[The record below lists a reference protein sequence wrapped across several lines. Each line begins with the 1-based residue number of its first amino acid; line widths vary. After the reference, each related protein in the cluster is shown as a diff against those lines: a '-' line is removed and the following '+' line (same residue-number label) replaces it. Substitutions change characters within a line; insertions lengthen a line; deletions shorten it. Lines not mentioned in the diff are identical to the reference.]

1 MSAEEK
7 AVDVALEIAK
17 QIIAISTAIL
27 ALTGVF
33 FEKLDGMTGH
43 QRTLLAVTWGVF
55 FLAVMLGL
63 VAFMI
68 SAGALAG
75 TTGLA
80 VVKRC
85 DLRIVSALQIIVF
98 FVAVLLML
106 IFAFSRLS
114 STTVKSPQRTQPAQ
128 EKTIGMRMNRHFS
141 APNQTPAADG

>member
-33 FEKLDGMTGH
+33 FEKLEGMTGD
-43 QRTLLAVTWGVF
+43 QRTLLAATWGVF
-55 FLAVMLGL
+55 FLAVFLGL

-75 TTGLA
+75 KTGLA
-80 VVKRC
+80 VVKRW
-85 DLRIVSALQIIVF
+85 DLRIVSALQIIAF

-114 STTVKSPQRTQPAQ
+114 STADKSRQRTPSAQ
-128 EKTIGMRMNRHFS
+128 EKTSGMSMNRPFS
-141 APNQTPAADG
+141 APNPTPAADG